1 MSLHPDPARRDF
13 RFSVGMTATGSRKS
27 WIEKCRKAEDLGYDV
42 IGVADHIG
50 MPAPFPSLMLAAE
63 ATQRPRLAT
72 AVLNAG
78 FYNPVLLARDVAAT
92 DQLTDGRLELGLGTG
107 YMRSELEALGLP
119 WPSPGQ
125 RVDQLEQ
132 AVVTLRG
139 LLTDPDHQ
147 PQAVQRPMPPLW
159 LGGRGNRLLSL
170 AAREAD
176 IVGFT
181 GFRPGNEGATG
192 YLTDIDGI
200 ADRVAYL
207 RDLLGPKIS
216 QVELNILV
224 HRVSVTNNRKREAE
238 RLEPLR
244 ALSSEEVLNVPMIL
258 IGTVGQIVDQLLE
271 YRERFGFSY
280 ITVAEYNLESMA
292 PIIEKIR

>member
-1 MSLHPDPARRDF
+1 MSLHPDPARRAF
-13 RFSVGMTATGSRKS
+13 RFGVGMTATGSRKN
-27 WIEKCRKAEDLGYDV
+27 WIEKCRKAEDMGYDV

-107 YMRSELEALGLP
+107 YMKAELEALGLH
-119 WPSPGQ
+119 WPTPGQ
-125 RVDQLEQ
+125 RVDHLERT
-132 AVVTLRG
+132 VVAIRR
-139 LLTDPDHQ
+139 LLADPNHQ
-147 PQAVQRPMPPLW
+147 PQAVQHPAPPLW
-159 LGGRGNRLLSL
+159 LGGRGDRLLSL

-176 IVGFT
+176 VVGFT
-181 GFRPGNEGATG
+181 GFRRGNEGTTG

-200 ADRVAYL
+200 AERVNYL
-207 RDLLGPKIS
+207 RDLLDTRVS
-216 QVELNILV
+216 DVELNILV

-244 ALSSEEVLNVPMIL
+244 DLSAEKMLDVPMIL
-258 IGTVGQIVDQLLE
+258 IGTVRQIVAQLIE

-280 ITVAEYNLESMA
+280 ITVAEYNLEAMA
-292 PIIEKIR
+292 PIIEMIR